1 MSSRMLS
8 ILAMAGETH
17 SGTSTIATG
26 AALVT
31 VVHWFTGDTICE
43 FARHRG
49 IATLSGLKAQVQAR
63 TGKDPSQV
71 RLIHKLHELVD
82 DCSVR
87 RALLDK
93 KVWIQIVEC
102 RPNLVCRLSDH
113 SRVRGSRVRGRWLK
127 QARARG
133 ARRAVR
139 HNKSLFE

>member
-87 RALLDK
+87 RALLDN
-93 KVWIQIVEC
+93 KVWIQIVE
-102 RPNLVCRLSDH
+102 SDRGQTRCGRH
-113 SRVRGSRVRGRWLK
+113 SRVRVSRVRGRWLK

>member
-1 MSSRMLS
+1 MSPRMLS
-8 ILAMAGETH
+8 ILAMAVETH

-43 FARHRG
+43 FAHHTG
-49 IATLSGLKAQVQAR
+49 IATLSGLTAQVQAR

-82 DCSVR
+82 VDP
-87 RALLDK
+87 DN
-93 KVWIQIVEC
+93 KVWIQIVE
-102 RPNLVCRLSDH
+102 SDRGQTRCGRH
-113 SRVRGSRVRGRWLK
+113 SRVRVSRVRGRWLK